1 MNGAKNM
8 ENTNLSNLV
17 IKISDKAAELVKSTM
32 AEIETEDPHLFIYV
46 AGGGCSGLQYGMA
59 VSEGEPEIDDIVVY
73 DNGVK
78 IVVEGKSAKYLDG
91 AVINYK
97 EDGLMSGFKIENPNA
112 EKSCGCGSS
121 FSVEG
126 ETYDSCGG
134 CGYK

>member
-1 MNGAKNM
+1 MS
-8 ENTNLSNLV
+8 LSLT
-17 IKISDKAAELVKSTM
+17 ITDQAAELVKNTM

-59 VSEGEPEIDDIVVY
+59 VSEGEPEIDDVVVY

-78 IVVEGKSAKYLDG
+78 IVVDGKSVKYLDG
-91 AVINYK
+91 AIINYK

-134 CGYK
+134 CGYQ

>member
-1 MNGAKNM
+1 MKI
-8 ENTNLSNLV
+8 T
-17 IKISDKAAELVKSTM
+17 ISDKAAELVKNTM

-59 VSEGEPEIDDIVVY
+59 VSEGEPEIDDVVVY

-78 IVVEGKSAKYLDG
+78 IVVDGKSVKYLDG
-91 AVINYK
+91 AIINYK
-97 EDGLMSGFKIENPNA
+97 EDGLMSGFKIVNPNA

>member
-1 MNGAKNM
+1 VSTLNITIT
-8 ENTNLSNLV
+8 EQ
-17 IKISDKAAELVKSTM
+17 AAELVKSTM

-59 VSEGEPEIDDIVVY
+59 VSEGEPEIDDVVVY

-78 IVVEGKSAKYLDG
+78 IVVDGKSVKYLDG

>member
-1 MNGAKNM
+1 MRKKESIYVSTLNI
-8 ENTNLSNLV
+8 T
-17 IKISDKAAELVKSTM
+17 ITDQAAELVKTTM

-59 VSEGEPEIDDIVVY
+59 VSEGEPEIDDVVVY

-78 IVVEGKSAKYLDG
+78 IVVDGKSVKYLDG

-97 EDGLMSGFKIENPNA
+97 EDGLMSGFKIVNPNA

>member
-1 MNGAKNM
+1 MNI
-8 ENTNLSNLV
+8 T
-17 IKISDKAAELVKSTM
+17 ISDQAAELVKTTM

-59 VSEGEPEIDDIVVY
+59 VSEGEPEIDDVVVY

-78 IVVEGKSAKYLDG
+78 IVVDGKSAKYLNG

-97 EDGLMSGFKIENPNA
+97 EDGLLSGFKIENPNA

-126 ETYDSCGG
+126 EAYDSCGG

>member
-1 MNGAKNM
+1 MNIIITDEAAK
-8 ENTNLSNLV
+8 
-17 IKISDKAAELVKSTM
+17 LVKNTM

-73 DNGVK
+73 SNDIK

-91 AVINYK
+91 AIINYK
-97 EDGLMSGFKIENPNA
+97 ENGLMSGFKIENPNA

>member
-1 MNGAKNM
+1 MKKKESIYVSTINI
-8 ENTNLSNLV
+8 T
-17 IKISDKAAELVKSTM
+17 ITDQAAELVKTTM

-59 VSEGEPEIDDIVVY
+59 VSEGEPEIDDVVVY

-78 IVVEGKSAKYLDG
+78 IVVDGKSVKYLDG
-91 AVINYK
+91 AIINYK
-97 EDGLMSGFKIENPNA
+97 EDGLMSGFKIVNPNA

>member
-1 MNGAKNM
+1 VNIIITDEAAK
-8 ENTNLSNLV
+8 
-17 IKISDKAAELVKSTM
+17 LVKNTM

-73 DNGVK
+73 SNDIK
-78 IVVEGKSAKYLDG
+78 IVIEGKSAKYLDG
-91 AVINYK
+91 AIINYK
-97 EDGLMSGFKIENPNA
+97 ENGLMSGFKIENPNA

>member
-1 MNGAKNM
+1 MRKKESIYVSTINI
-8 ENTNLSNLV
+8 T
-17 IKISDKAAELVKSTM
+17 ITDQAAELVKTTM

-59 VSEGEPEIDDIVVY
+59 VSEGEPEIDDVVVY
-73 DNGVK
+73 KNGVK
-78 IVVEGKSAKYLDG
+78 IVVDGKSVKYLDG
-91 AVINYK
+91 AIINYK
-97 EDGLMSGFKIENPNA
+97 EDGLMSGFKIVNPNA

-126 ETYDSCGG
+126 ETHDTCGG

>member
-1 MNGAKNM
+1 MRKKESIYVSTLNI
-8 ENTNLSNLV
+8 T
-17 IKISDKAAELVKSTM
+17 ITDKAAELVKNTM

-46 AGGGCSGLQYGMA
+46 SGGGCSGLQYGMA

-73 DNGVK
+73 SNDIK

-91 AVINYK
+91 AIINYK

>member
-1 MNGAKNM
+1 MNI
-8 ENTNLSNLV
+8 T
-17 IKISDKAAELVKSTM
+17 ISDQAAELVKNTM

-59 VSEGEPEIDDIVVY
+59 VSEGEPEIDDVVVY
-73 DNGVK
+73 NNGVK
-78 IVVEGKSAKYLDG
+78 IVVDGKSVKYLDG
-91 AVINYK
+91 AIINYK
-97 EDGLMSGFKIENPNA
+97 EDGLMSGFKIVNPNA

>member
-1 MNGAKNM
+1 MNITIT
-8 ENTNLSNLV
+8 E
-17 IKISDKAAELVKSTM
+17 KAAELVKSTM

-73 DNGVK
+73 NNDIK
-78 IVVEGKSAKYLDG
+78 IVVDGKSVKYLDG
-91 AVINYK
+91 AIINYK

>member
-1 MNGAKNM
+1 VSTINI
-8 ENTNLSNLV
+8 T
-17 IKISDKAAELVKSTM
+17 ITDQAAELVKNTM

-59 VSEGEPEIDDIVVY
+59 VSEGEPEIDDVVVY

-78 IVVEGKSAKYLDG
+78 IVVDGKSAKYLDG
-91 AVINYK
+91 AIINYK
-97 EDGLMSGFKIENPNA
+97 EDGLMSGFKIVNPNA

>member
-1 MNGAKNM
+1 VSTLNI
-8 ENTNLSNLV
+8 T
-17 IKISDKAAELVKSTM
+17 ITDQAAELVKTTM

-59 VSEGEPEIDDIVVY
+59 VSEGEPEIDDVVVY

-78 IVVEGKSAKYLDG
+78 IVVDGKSVKYLDG

>member
-1 MNGAKNM
+1 VSTINI
-8 ENTNLSNLV
+8 T
-17 IKISDKAAELVKSTM
+17 ITDQAAELVKNTM

-59 VSEGEPEIDDIVVY
+59 VSEGEPEIDDVVVY

-78 IVVEGKSAKYLDG
+78 IVVDGKSVKYLDG
-91 AVINYK
+91 AIINYK
-97 EDGLMSGFKIENPNA
+97 EDGLMSGFKIVNPNA

>member
-1 MNGAKNM
+1 MTKK
-8 ENTNLSNLV
+8 ENIYVSTLN
-17 IKISDKAAELVKSTM
+17 ITISDKAAELVKTTM

-73 DNGVK
+73 NNDIK

-91 AVINYK
+91 AIINYK